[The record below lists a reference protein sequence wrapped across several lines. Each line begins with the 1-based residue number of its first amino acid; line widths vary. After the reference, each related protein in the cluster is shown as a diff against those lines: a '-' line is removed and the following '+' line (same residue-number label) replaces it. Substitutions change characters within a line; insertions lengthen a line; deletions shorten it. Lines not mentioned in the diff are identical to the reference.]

1 MTFEPL
7 TGGTRNLNVALQ
19 VDGIEDRLVLR
30 IYKRDLLACAREVE
44 LHNFVSGWIPVPEI
58 LYADPA
64 GSEDIGPHL
73 LMRYV
78 EGLTFQELKSNGNP
92 EQTAEAAY
100 AIGATLAKLQLA
112 SSGSRPRLIEDA
124 PGPISEIF
132 EKWLS
137 TPIVEQRL
145 GIDVSD
151 QWRGFAFGWTSQL
164 SALDRDRLLVHGDFS
179 ARNTIVRQSGG
190 SWAVT
195 GVLDW
200 ELARFGPRLWDVARF
215 ICFDRRTR
223 PVREPHFSRGFAEN
237 GGSLPEN
244 WPALARIIN
253 AVSAT
258 ESLTQPDLPE
268 EFARE
273 LKNLIVVTMTGA
285 DPA

>member
-7 TGGTRNLNVALQ
+7 TGGMRNLNVVLQ

-30 IYKRDLLACAREVE
+30 IYKRDLLACRKEVE
-44 LHNFVSGWIPVPEI
+44 LHNLISGWIPVPEI

-64 GSEDIGPHL
+64 GAEDIGPYM

-78 EGLTFQELKSNGNP
+78 EGVTFQKLKSKGSP
-92 EQTAEAAY
+92 EETAEAAY
-100 AIGATLAKLQLA
+100 AIGSTLAKFQLA
-112 SSGSRPRLIEDA
+112 SSGSRPPLIEDV
-124 PGPISEIF
+124 PTPISEIF
-132 EKWLS
+132 ERWLS
-137 TPIVEQRL
+137 TPIVGQRL
-145 GIDVSD
+145 GIEVRD
-151 QWRGFAFGWTSQL
+151 QLRDFVFGWASQM

-190 SWAVT
+190 SWVVT

-215 ICFDRRTR
+215 ICFEPRTR
-223 PVREPHFSRGFAEN
+223 PIREPHFSRGFAEN

-244 WPALARIIN
+244 WSALARIIN

-268 EFARE
+268 AFARD
-273 LKNLIVVTMTGA
+273 LKNLIVATMTGA

>member
-1 MTFEPL
+1 MTFELL
-7 TGGTRNLNVALQ
+7 TGGMRNLTVALQ
-19 VDGIEDRLVLR
+19 VDGLEDRLVLR
-30 IYKRDLLACAREVE
+30 IYKRDPLACRKEVE
-44 LHNFVSGWIPVPEI
+44 LHNLVSGWIPVPEI

-64 GSEDIGPHL
+64 GAEDIGPHM

-78 EGLTFQELKSNGNP
+78 EGVTFQELKSKGNP

-100 AIGATLAKLQLA
+100 AIGATLAKFQLA
-112 SSGSRPRLIEDA
+112 SSGSRPRLIEDV
-124 PGPISEIF
+124 PGPISEIL

-145 GIDVSD
+145 GIDVRD
-151 QWRGFAFGWTSQL
+151 QWRDFAFGWTSQM

-179 ARNTIVRQSGG
+179 ARNTIVRQSGR
-190 SWAVT
+190 SWAVS

-215 ICFDRRTR
+215 ISFERRTR
-223 PVREPHFSRGFAEN
+223 PVREPYFSRGFAEN
-237 GGSLPEN
+237 GGALPEN

-268 EFARE
+268 EFARD
-273 LKNLIVVTMTGA
+273 LKKLIVATMTA
-285 DPA
+285 VDPA

>member
-1 MTFEPL
+1 MTFELL
-7 TGGTRNLNVALQ
+7 TGGMRNLAVALQ
-19 VDGIEDRLVLR
+19 VDGLEDRLVLR
-30 IYKRDLLACAREVE
+30 IYKRDPLACRKEVE
-44 LHNFVSGWIPVPEI
+44 LHNLVSGWIPVPEI

-64 GSEDIGPHL
+64 GAEDIGPHM

-78 EGLTFQELKSNGNP
+78 EGVTFQELKSKGNP

-100 AIGATLAKLQLA
+100 AIGATLAKFQLA
-112 SSGSRPRLIEDA
+112 SSGSRPRLIEDV
-124 PGPISEIF
+124 PRPISEIL

-145 GIDVSD
+145 GIDVRD
-151 QWRGFAFGWTSQL
+151 QWRDFAFGWTSQM

-179 ARNTIVRQSGG
+179 ARNTIVRQSGR
-190 SWAVT
+190 SWAVS

-215 ICFDRRTR
+215 ISFERRTR
-223 PVREPHFSRGFAEN
+223 PVREPYFSRGFAEN
-237 GGSLPEN
+237 GGALPEN

-268 EFARE
+268 EFARD
-273 LKNLIVVTMTGA
+273 LKKLIVATMTA
-285 DPA
+285 VDPA